1 MPTNIIMPQMG
12 ESVFEGTITRW
23 LKKEGDRVLRDEPLF
38 EISTD
43 KVDTEIP
50 SPVGGILRKIICPV
64 GAKVPIHTV
73 VAIVDESGAPAEEAV
88 PRGAAAPVRAEPAPV
103 AGLDPTE
110 AETRRFAP
118 PAGGCGT
125 GAGGP
130 PRPVAA
136 EGPLLLE
143 VSSEAPLALRDQVV
157 PMSPMRERI
166 AEHMVRS
173 RRTAAHAAT
182 VFEADVTRIVEIR
195 EREKRDFEIVTG
207 TRLTYT
213 PFFAA
218 ACVQALREFPILNSS
233 VEGKNIVYR
242 KEIHLG
248 VAVALPDGLIVPVIR
263 NAGERSFVDLCR
275 TLNDL
280 AERARTKRLSVE
292 EVQGGTFTITN
303 PGPYGGLFGTPIINQ
318 PQVAILGIG
327 TIERRP
333 VVVHEAIAIRS
344 MCYLCLS
351 FDHRVVDGAV
361 ADRFMARLKGILQEW
376 TIPIR

>member
-1 MPTNIIMPQMG
+1 
-12 ESVFEGTITRW
+12 
-23 LKKEGDRVLRDEPLF
+23 
-38 EISTD
+38 
-43 KVDTEIP
+43 
-50 SPVGGILRKIICPV
+50 
-64 GAKVPIHTV
+64 
-73 VAIVDESGAPAEEAV
+73 
-88 PRGAAAPVRAEPAPV
+88 
-103 AGLDPTE
+103 
-110 AETRRFAP
+110 
-118 PAGGCGT
+118 
-125 GAGGP
+125 
-130 PRPVAA
+130 
-136 EGPLLLE
+136 
-143 VSSEAPLALRDQVV
+143 
-157 PMSPMRERI
+157 MSPMRERI